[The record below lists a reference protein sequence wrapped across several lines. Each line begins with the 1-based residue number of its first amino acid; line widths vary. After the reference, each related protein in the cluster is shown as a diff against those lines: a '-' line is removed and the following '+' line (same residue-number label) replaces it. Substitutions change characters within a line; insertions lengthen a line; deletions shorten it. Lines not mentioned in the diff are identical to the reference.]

1 MLVAPEI
8 NIHIKDDIRQI
19 TNSYVEFQY
28 FDGNIIRIENNS
40 FKLQSVASDFYI
52 EIQDNI
58 IMYGK
63 LIPNTYD
70 IINSLNVLV
79 ANKIIKTMQT
89 ENNCFVI
96 MHPISKE
103 EQSISA

>member
-1 MLVAPEI
+1 M
-8 NIHIKDDIRQI
+8 DDIEY
-19 TNSYVEFQY
+19 TNTV
-28 FDGNIIRIENNS
+28 
-40 FKLQSVASDFYI
+40 
-52 EIQDNI
+52 IQDNI

-103 EQSISA
+103 EQ